1 MTVLTAMPENGGN
14 DKLNWIRRGLRR
26 IDSAVPLSI
35 KVGLPLIGM
44 TWLATSMTSNRM
56 IEVARGGLTPQEAL
70 TTIGVATGAMVLFAV
85 LLLYTF
91 VFRRTTRLSRVAKQ
105 LAAGDLDVRLPE
117 GEGLRGHD
125 ALYNFCW
132 AFDRMVRQ
140 LDKRAWKVAEA
151 EEQFRSMVERIPAV
165 AYTAEL
171 GGDGR
176 WTYVAPQI
184 EAVLGFSAEEWQG
197 DASLWARQLHEE
209 DRPLIEARREGNVRR
224 PEDHVAMEYRI
235 YARDG
240 RVVWVHDESVV
251 VHDPS
256 GKAKELQGVLYDVTE
271 RKEAEATLQQAYDRE
286 VQAAAR
292 LRSVDEMKN
301 AFLTAVSHELRTP
314 LASVLGYGITL
325 SQTDV
330 DLPEEDRRDM
340 LERLVR
346 NARRLETLLGD
357 LLDMDRMARGILE
370 PRRHP
375 TDLAELAHRVLEN
388 ANLRD
393 RSIAVDIEPVV
404 VEVDAPM
411 VERILENLLMN
422 AGKHTPSGTEV
433 RLAIHR
439 VEGGAIISVDDQGH
453 GVPDPLKESVFL
465 PFERGPETPEHAP
478 GTGIGLSLVAR
489 FAELH
494 GGRAWVDDAPGG
506 GASFRVFL
514 PAEEVGSD
522 DVAVAGAQL
531 S

>member
-1 MTVLTAMPENGGN
+1 M
-14 DKLNWIRRGLRR
+14 LRR
-26 IDSAVPLSI
+26 VDSAIPLVI
-35 KVGLPLIGM
+35 KVGLPM
-44 TWLATSMTSNRM
+44 LAVGALTVMSIASRLN
-56 IEVARGGLTPQEAL
+56 EVAGGRSPEDAL
-70 TTIGVATGAMVLFAV
+70 KSVAVGLGATAASLILVLYF
-85 LLLYTF
+85 F
-91 VFRRTTRLSRVAKQ
+91 VFRRTSRLSRVAKR
-105 LAAGDLDVRLPE
+105 LAQGDLDVRLPE
-117 GEGLRGHD
+117 GEGQRGHD

-140 LDKRAWKVAEA
+140 LDKRAGSVAEA
-151 EEQFRSMVERIPAV
+151 EQRYRSMVERIPAV

-171 GGDGR
+171 TGEGK

-184 EAVLGFSAEEWQG
+184 EAILGYSAEEWK
-197 DASLWARQLHEE
+197 ANPALWSRQLHEE
-209 DRPLIEARREGNVRR
+209 DRPMIMARIEGNRRR
-224 PEDHVAMEYRI
+224 PEDRMAMEYRLL
-235 YARDG
+235 ARDG
-240 RVVWVHDESVV
+240 RVVWVHDEAVV
-251 VHDPS
+251 VNDAS
-256 GKAKELQGVLYDVTE
+256 GRAQELQGVLYDVTE
-271 RKEAEATLQQAYDRE
+271 RKEAEDTLQQAYDRE

-325 SQTDV
+325 AQPNV
-330 DLPEEDRRDM
+330 DLPEEERQDM

-357 LLDMDRMARGILE
+357 LLDMDRMSRGILE
-370 PRRHP
+370 PRLHP
-375 TDLAELAHRVLEN
+375 TDLAELARRVLDN

-393 RSIAVDIEPVV
+393 RAIIEDIEQVV

-422 AGKHTPSGTEV
+422 AGKHTPSGSPV
-433 RLAIHR
+433 RLAIQR
-439 VEGGAIISVDDQGH
+439 VEDGAVIAVDDQGP

-465 PFERGPETPEHAP
+465 PFERGPESPDHAP

-514 PAEEVGSD
+514 PAVHVDQESD
-522 DVAVAGAQL
+522 WSTTAADLPA
-531 S
+531 

>member
-1 MTVLTAMPENGGN
+1 MTVLTVMSQDGGN
-14 DKLNWIRRGLRR
+14 HEVSWIRRVLRR
-26 IDSAVPLSI
+26 IDSAIPLFV
-35 KVGLPLIGM
+35 KVGIPIVLMAGV
-44 TWLATSMTSNRM
+44 ATSMTGRRLVDVAGGNR
-56 IEVARGGLTPQEAL
+56 RPDEAL
-70 TTIGVATGAMVLFAV
+70 MTLAVATGAMAV
-85 LLLYTF
+85 FVILTLYVF
-91 VFRRTTRLSRVAKQ
+91 IFRRTARLSRVAKQ
-105 LAAGDLDVRLPE
+105 LADGDLDVRLPE
-117 GEGLRGHD
+117 GDGKRGHD

-132 AFDRMVRQ
+132 AFDRMVQQ

-184 EAVLGFSAEEWQG
+184 ESVLGFSAEDWQA
-197 DASLWARQLHEE
+197 DASLWSRQLHEE

-235 YARDG
+235 HARDG

-256 GKAKELQGVLYDVTE
+256 GRAKELQGVLYDVTE

-325 SQTDV
+325 SQSDI

-439 VEGGAIISVDDQGH
+439 VEGGAIIAVDDQGH

-514 PAEEVGSD
+514 PAEDVGSD

>member
-1 MTVLTAMPENGGN
+1 MT
-14 DKLNWIRRGLRR
+14 WIRRVLRR
-26 IDSAVPLSI
+26 VDSAIPLAF
-35 KVGLPLIGM
+35 KVGIPILIMAGVAM
-44 TWLATSMTSNRM
+44 SMIGWQLVEVSRGRAPEDALLALAVR
-56 IEVARGGLTPQEAL
+56 
-70 TTIGVATGAMVLFAV
+70 IGVMAICLC
-85 LLLYTF
+85 LILYFF
-91 VFRRTTRLSRVAKQ
+91 VFRRTARLARVAKR
-105 LAAGDLDVRLPE
+105 LAEGDLDVRLPE
-117 GEGLRGHD
+117 GDGQRGHD

-140 LDKRAWKVAEA
+140 LDKRAWKVSEA
-151 EEQFRSMVERIPAV
+151 EERYKSMVERIPAV

-171 GGDGR
+171 GGEGR

-184 EAVLGFSAEEWQG
+184 ASVLGFSAEEWQA
-197 DASLWARQLHEE
+197 DPALWSHQLHEE
-209 DRPLIEARREGNVRR
+209 DRPMIMARREGNLRR
-224 PEDHVAMEYRI
+224 PEGQMAMEYRLR
-235 YARDG
+235 ARDG
-240 RVVWVHDESVV
+240 RVVWVHDEAVV
-251 VHDPS
+251 ANDTS
-256 GKAKELQGVLYDVTE
+256 GRPKELQGVLYDVTE
-271 RKEAEATLQQAYDRE
+271 RKEAEDTLQQAYDRE

-325 SQTDV
+325 SQAEV
-330 DLPEEDRRDM
+330 DLSEEERKDM

-357 LLDMDRMARGILE
+357 LLDMDRMSRGILE
-370 PRRHP
+370 PRLHP
-375 TDLAELAHRVLEN
+375 TDLAELARRVLEN

-393 RSIAVDIEPVV
+393 RSITVDIEPVV

-422 AGKHTPSGTEV
+422 AGKHTPSGTAV
-433 RLAIHR
+433 RLSIQH
-439 VEGGAIISVDDQGH
+439 VEGGAVIAVDDHGP

-465 PFERGPETPEHAP
+465 PFERGPESPEHAP

-514 PAEEVGSD
+514 PAEAVGEPAG
-522 DVAVAGAQL
+522 VTAGA
-531 S
+531 SEI

>member
-1 MTVLTAMPENGGN
+1 MREDWGNLKLT
-14 DKLNWIRRGLRR
+14 WIARALRR
-26 IDSAVPLSI
+26 LDSAVPLSI
-35 KVGLPLIGM
+35 KLGLPLVGM
-44 TWLATSMTSNRM
+44 AWFATSMTSRRL
-56 IEVARGGLTPQEAL
+56 IQVSRGGLSPQEAL
-70 TTIGVATGAMVLFAV
+70 TALAVGTGAMAV
-85 LLLYTF
+85 CAMIILYVF
-91 VFRRTTRLSRVAKQ
+91 VFRRTTRLSRAASQ
-105 LAAGDLDVRLPE
+105 LAEGDLDVRLPE
-117 GEGLRGHD
+117 GDGRRGHD
-125 ALYNFCW
+125 ALYNVCW

-140 LDKRAWKVAEA
+140 LDSRAWKVAEA
-151 EEQFRSMVERIPAV
+151 EERYRSMVERIPAV

-171 GGDGR
+171 GGEGR

-184 EAVLGFSAEEWQG
+184 ESVLGFSAEEWQSSP
-197 DASLWARQLHEE
+197 DLWARRLHEE
-209 DRPLIEARREGNVRR
+209 DRPLIMARREGNTRR
-224 PEDHVAMEYRI
+224 PENHVAMEYRI
-235 YARDG
+235 LARDG

-251 VHDPS
+251 VHDQT
-256 GKAKELQGVLYDVTE
+256 GRAKELQGVLYDVTE

-286 VQAAAR
+286 VQAASR

-325 SQTDV
+325 SQADV

-357 LLDMDRMARGILE
+357 LLDMDRMSRGILE

-375 TDLAELAHRVLEN
+375 TDLAELARRVLEN

-393 RSIAVDIEPVV
+393 RSIATSIEPVV

-422 AGKHTPSGTEV
+422 AGKHTPKGTEV
-433 RLAIHR
+433 RLGIHR
-439 VEGGAIISVDDQGH
+439 VEGGAIIAVDDQGH
-453 GVPDPLKESVFL
+453 GVPDAMKESVFL
-465 PFERGPETPEHAP
+465 PFERGPESPEHAP

-514 PAEEVGSD
+514 PAVEVGD
-522 DVAVAGAQL
+522 DEVAVAGAQAY
-531 S
+531 